1 MCPSAHGG
9 CVTALGGF
17 RRGPWVNACPCPT
30 CPFQLTP
37 RASAPRRQQPKTH
50 VGCPTTWTLPGAGDT
65 SAKVTRGEVTGHS
78 WGPLCCPWRHQGGR
92 GDPKRK
98 HPGMSPHSWQQ
109 NPAGGTR
116 VSLGGC
122 VLLGLGALP
131 APQGPVTQRRV
142 RLRGGTGQTGQLLW
156 GRGKG
161 LGPGEFES
169 PAWPRCCP
177 KGVAQGAEPPPP

>member
-1 MCPSAHGG
+1 MGERLSLPD
-9 CVTALGGF
+9 VPLL
-17 RRGPWVNACPCPT
+17 R
-30 CPFQLTP
+30 FQLTP
-37 RASAPRRQQPKTH
+37 RASAPRRQQPEPH
-50 VGCPTTWTLPGAGDT
+50 VGCPTAWKLPWAGDT
-65 SAKVTRGEVTGHS
+65 GAKVARGEVPATAGDPPAAP
-78 WGPLCCPWRHQGGR
+78 GDIRGGR

-98 HPGMSPHSWQQ
+98 HPETSPHSWQQ

-122 VLLGLGALP
+122 VLLGLGAVP

-142 RLRGGTGQTGQLLW
+142 RLRGGTGQTGQLPW

-177 KGVAQGAEPPPP
+177 IGAVQGAEPPLRDG